1 MYVCLCHAVTE
12 RHIAEAIEQGAR
24 CMKDLRAQL
33 RITATCGKC
42 ASCARQCLQNKVTNL
57 ASSSEQTISFQL
69 AEAS

>member
-12 RHIAEAIEQGAR
+12 QHIADAIEQGAR

-42 ASCARQCLQNKVTNL
+42 ASCARQCLQTKVTNL
-57 ASSSEQTISFQL
+57 AAANEQVF
-69 AEAS
+69 A